1 MVIERQTE
9 GEGVA
14 PWHCYTELQIWKQL
28 LGKEKGKGYV
38 YTIERFFFLLKICCR
53 ISNHTVNP
61 KFMFM
66 LIKLGQ
72 VVESAIS

>member
-38 YTIERFFFLLKICCR
+38 DTIERFFSFK
-53 ISNHTVNP
+53 N
-61 KFMFM
+61 M
-66 LIKLGQ
+66 LQDI
-72 VVESAIS
+72 